1 MADVRPSKIDSMAEV
16 TKETFAALR
25 TEMTH
30 LAGVTDDEEID
41 MDDPDEQRLQN
52 CLRVLNMIENDTET
66 IQDGNGDA
74 NVGL

>member
-25 TEMTH
+25 TEMAH
-30 LAGVTDDEEID
+30 LAGVTDDEELD
-41 MDDPDEQRLQN
+41 MDDPDERRLQN
-52 CLRVLNMIENDTET
+52 CLRLLNMIEDDTET

-74 NVGL
+74 NVEL